1 MTGEDKMCLPSGG
14 SSAPPVQVQEPQVES
29 ESSKDARKRARQEAL
44 AEKTRLKDEAYEE
57 RVAATSGA
65 RGRRSLL
72 TGTRQGG
79 SGFAIDSGLMSKNTL
94 GG

>member
-14 SSAPPVQVQEPQVES
+14 SSAPPPPPEPQVES

-44 AEKTRLKDEAYEE
+44 AEKARLKDEAYEQ

-72 TGTRQGG
+72 TGPRQGG
-79 SGFAIDSGLMSKNTL
+79 SGFALNAELMSKNTL

>member
-14 SSAPPVQVQEPQVES
+14 SSAPPPQIQEPQVES

-44 AEKTRLKDEAYEE
+44 AEKARLKDEAYEE

-72 TGTRQGG
+72 TGPRQGG
-79 SGFAIDSGLMSKNTL
+79 SGFALNTDLMSKNTL

>member
-1 MTGEDKMCLPSGG
+1 MCFPSGG
-14 SSAPPVQVQEPQVES
+14 SSAPPPSPEPQVES

-44 AEKTRLKDEAYEE
+44 TEKSRLKDESYEE

-79 SGFAIDSGLMSKNTL
+79 SGFSLDSGLMSKNTL

>member
-14 SSAPPVQVQEPQVES
+14 SSAPPPPPEPEVES
-29 ESSKDARKRARQEAL
+29 QSSIDARKRARQEAL
-44 AEKTRLKDEAYEE
+44 AEKARLKDEAYEE

-72 TGTRQGG
+72 TGRRQGG
-79 SGFAIDSGLMSKNTL
+79 SGFALSSDLMSKNTL

>member
-14 SSAPPVQVQEPQVES
+14 SSAPPPPPEPQVES

-44 AEKTRLKDEAYEE
+44 AEKARLKDEAYEQ

-72 TGTRQGG
+72 TGPRQGG
-79 SGFAIDSGLMSKNTL
+79 SGFALNSDLMSKNTL